1 MNFVIRRRRRRR
13 WWSHVKKEKLKS
25 FFGKIPDDS
34 LGTIV
39 MTTENQNRF
48 TRIIR
53 VKKRGV
59 APSPKVGIDRFDEYI
74 EKSGLEP
81 KSYQREG
88 VEFCLRR
95 ESSRRL
101 PGGGGDSQIAAEAGA
116 GAGAGAGTGTVTV
129 AGVGVV
135 GGIIADEMGL
145 GKTIV
150 MMGLILANLAMY
162 RRTLIVV
169 PVALIAQWVAQIKR
183 TIIDTGVKPDL
194 TVVVYHGSAG
204 KRRVVLSEG
213 GVDTVWCLRPP
224 KRGGGGSGSSG
235 KPIDIVITTYGC
247 IAMEEPPAKPKISK
261 KSGSV
266 SVSVSLLTFR
276 ADRVIFDEAHHLRNK
291 NSRMFKGA
299 MRVVSVVEKD
309 MCPSPSP
316 SPSPSVWIVTGTPI
330 QNKISDLKSL
340 CYMLGFKVS
349 DLMTEEQRRAIRD
362 EYVLRRTKV
371 SVGMVADAAVADVSG
386 VEVADVTCAPRLQS
400 LKHYKMNVPWGSEN
414 ELELSRE
421 IHQKA
426 RSTSDRAERLKLYTR
441 MRQMCVWPALLTK
454 PDDIKK
460 KGESSM
466 DRIEDTHGFALNDF
480 KIAISKQSKMDRV
493 VATMVAEAEAAGRN
507 SKTIVFCHYRRE
519 MTRLRDMLLQS
530 GCFGGGR
537 SDDIAIIDGA
547 VGSRERARIFV
558 DEPKV
563 LILQIRTCSEGL
575 NLQSYSDVYFVS
587 PHWNPCVEDQ
597 AIARCYRM
605 GQTSQVRVF
614 RFYMTDFAVDQE
626 DAENPNVEEETGRYI
641 STLDHKCEE
650 IQERKRMLCNEFLS
664 GGVR

>member
-1 MNFVIRRRRRRR
+1 
-13 WWSHVKKEKLKS
+13 
-25 FFGKIPDDS
+25 
-34 LGTIV
+34 
-39 MTTENQNRF
+39 MTTENHNRF

-53 VKKRGV
+53 VKRRGV
-59 APSPKVGIDRFDEYI
+59 AMAPKVGIDRFDEYI
-74 EKSGLEP
+74 EKSALEP
-81 KSYQREG
+81 KRYQREG

-101 PGGGGDSQIAAEAGA
+101 PGDDSQTMAGL
-116 GAGAGAGTGTVTV
+116 
-129 AGVGVV
+129 GVV

-224 KRGGGGSGSSG
+224 KRGGGGSGSRG

-247 IAMEEPPAKPKISK
+247 VAMEEPPAKPKISK
-261 KSGSV
+261 KSGSETVSMSV
-266 SVSVSLLTFR
+266 SVSSLSLLTFR

-309 MCPSPSP
+309 QRPSPSP
-316 SPSPSVWIVTGTPI
+316 NPSVWIVTGTPI

-340 CYMLGFKVS
+340 CYVLGFKVS

-371 SVGMVADAAVADVSG
+371 SVGMIADAAVAVADVSG
-386 VEVADVTCAPRLQS
+386 VEAAVDVVTCAPRLQS

-460 KGESSM
+460 KGESIVV
-466 DRIEDTHGFALNDF
+466 DHLEQEEEDTHGFALNDF

-493 VATMVAEAEAAGRN
+493 VATMVAEAEAETADRSGKK
-507 SKTIVFCHYRRE
+507 SIVFCHYRRE
-519 MTRLRDMLLQS
+519 MTRLRDMLLRS
-530 GCFGGGR
+530 GCFVGGGGGEGE
-537 SDDIAIIDGA
+537 SNDNITIIDGT
-547 VGSRERARIFV
+547 VGSRERARIFAA
-558 DEPKV
+558 EPRV

-614 RFYMTDFAVDQE
+614 RFYMTDFAVEQEE
-626 DAENPNVEEETGRYI
+626 DAENLNPNQEEETGRYI

-664 GGVR
+664 GGVA